1 MEKQQRTR
9 RTKRIEVRFG
19 PERPTDLGFTIDVSE
34 TGLFVKTNTVYPPD
48 TRLVLELSLPD
59 RRVLSLRG
67 RVMWAKR
74 VPPQLARLLR
84 KAGMGVE
91 LIDPPPEYLNLIQS
105 LSSAAV

>member
-1 MEKQQRTR
+1 
-9 RTKRIEVRFG
+9 
-19 PERPTDLGFTIDVSE
+19 VSE

-59 RRVLSLRG
+59 KRVLPLRG

-74 VPPQLARLLR
+74 LPPQLARLLR

-91 LIDPPPEYLNLIQS
+91 LIDPPPEYLNLIQL

>member
-48 TRLVLELSLPD
+48 TRLVLELSLSD

-74 VPPQLARLLR
+74 VPPQLARHLR
-84 KAGMGVE
+84 KTGMGVE
-91 LIDPPPEYLNLIQS
+91 LIDPPSEYLDLVKA
-105 LSSAAV
+105 LSSAV

>member
-59 RRVLSLRG
+59 RRVLPLRG

-74 VPPQLARLLR
+74 LPPQLARLLR
-84 KAGMGVE
+84 KAGMGIE
-91 LIDPPPEYLNLIQS
+91 LIDPPPEYLNLIQL

>member
-19 PERPTDLGFTIDVSE
+19 PERPADLGFTIDVSE
-34 TGLFVKTNTVYPPD
+34 TGLFIKTNTVYPPD

-74 VPPQLARLLR
+74 VPPQLARHLR

-91 LIDPPPEYLNLIQS
+91 LIDPPPEYLDLVRV

>member
-34 TGLFVKTNTVYPPD
+34 TGLFVKSNTVYPPD
-48 TRLVLELSLPD
+48 TRLVLELSLSD

-74 VPPQLARLLR
+74 VPPQLARHLR
-84 KAGMGVE
+84 KTGMGVE
-91 LIDPPPEYLNLIQS
+91 LIDPPSEYLDLVKA
-105 LSSAAV
+105 LSSAV

>member
-19 PERPTDLGFTIDVSE
+19 PEQPTDLGFTIDVSE
-34 TGLFVKTNTVYPPD
+34 TGLFVKSNTVYPPD

>member
-9 RTKRIEVRFG
+9 LTKRSEVRFG

-34 TGLFVKTNTVYPPD
+34 TGLFVKSNTVYPPD
-48 TRLVLELSLPD
+48 TRLVLELSLSD

-74 VPPQLARLLR
+74 VPPQLARHLR
-84 KAGMGVE
+84 KTGMGVE
-91 LIDPPPEYLNLIQS
+91 LIDPPSEYLDLVKA
-105 LSSAAV
+105 LSSAV

>member
-1 MEKQQRTR
+1 MEKQQWTR

-19 PERPTDLGFTIDVSE
+19 PERPTDLGFTVDVSE

-48 TRLVLELSLPD
+48 TRLVLELFLPD

-74 VPPQLARLLR
+74 LPPQLARLLR

-91 LIDPPPEYLNLIQS
+91 LIDPPPEYLNLIQL

>member
-19 PERPTDLGFTIDVSE
+19 PEQPTDLGFTIDVSE

-84 KAGMGVE
+84 KTGMGIE
-91 LIDPPPEYLNLIQS
+91 LIDPPPEYLDLVRV